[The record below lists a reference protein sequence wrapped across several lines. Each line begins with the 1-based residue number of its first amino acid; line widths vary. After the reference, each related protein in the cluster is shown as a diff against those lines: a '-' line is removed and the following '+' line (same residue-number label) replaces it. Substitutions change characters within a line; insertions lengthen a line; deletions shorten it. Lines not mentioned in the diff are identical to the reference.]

1 MICDAVYLYVY
12 HSPQKNMVIFQFAK
26 LRIASLGKAFL
37 CGLIVLV
44 SVAFAEM
51 ALIEK
56 WVQNITHT
64 QRHTHTSHIIFII
77 YIYILY
83 IYQYIYI
90 YIIIMRMNIKLTYPD
105 KKHS

>member
-1 MICDAVYLYVY
+1 MICDAVYLYVC

-64 QRHTHTSHIIFII
+64 ETYTHITYHIYNI
-77 YIYILY
+77 YIYY
-83 IYQYIYI
+83 IYTSIYI
-90 YIIIMRMNIKLTYPD
+90 YYNYENEHQINI
-105 KKHS
+105 SR